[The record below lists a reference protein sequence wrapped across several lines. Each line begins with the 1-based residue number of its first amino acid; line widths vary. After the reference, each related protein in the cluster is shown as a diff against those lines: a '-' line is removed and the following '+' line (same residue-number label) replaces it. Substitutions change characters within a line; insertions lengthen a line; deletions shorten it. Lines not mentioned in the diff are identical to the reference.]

1 MEEKYLN
8 FNLKVKNLFIGLCT
22 GIAGL
27 PTVLRE
33 LAYRVKW
40 VEFNFQNS
48 KDKIVKP
55 ELIFTSDKLQNTVM
69 LESKA
74 GGNIEKEQHD
84 RYCDV
89 TKDDLR
95 ERAFIEP
102 KCLNY
107 VDITYVVPEYVAE
120 KASSAF
126 DKFSVGFPLL
136 SISLKNIGLRKNSFS
151 NAEVTSLFKA
161 GLSINYEEIPCH
173 FIPFDNESPVWIV
186 AEKIVPIVLNFLYD
200 NKSFFTSQEIL
211 EKLIPMWSNLSNEEK
226 REMRQKVSKVLRISA
241 EYEFKGFI
249 RKNINITRRTHTD
262 TWDIEVNPLKR
273 KPSKRVRVWKQLQN
287 RQKLFIE
294 RLKTG
299 KRQSIQ
305 LDFFEDL

>member
-1 MEEKYLN
+1 M
-8 FNLKVKNLFIGLCT
+8 NLQKCVDETAIFF
-22 GIAGL
+22 
-27 PTVLRE
+27 E
-33 LAYRVKW
+33 LYKR
-40 VEFNFQNS
+40 FTR
-48 KDKIVKP
+48 IV
-55 ELIFTSDKLQNTVM
+55 
-69 LESKA
+69 
-74 GGNIEKEQHD
+74 
-84 RYCDV
+84 
-89 TKDDLR
+89 
-95 ERAFIEP
+95 
-102 KCLNY
+102 
-107 VDITYVVPEYVAE
+107 
-120 KASSAF
+120 
-126 DKFSVGFPLL
+126 
-136 SISLKNIGLRKNSFS
+136 
-151 NAEVTSLFKA
+151 
-161 GLSINYEEIPCH
+161 
-173 FIPFDNESPVWIV
+173 
-186 AEKIVPIVLNFLYD
+186 NFLYD